1 MKHVVRIRSNLIT
14 FAFPAVLFLLAF
26 LQFVSP
32 YRGWMILLVGFGS
45 IWLIALVWTRSL
57 AKGLSIMRET
67 RFGWAHVGDVLE
79 ERIALR
85 NEGALPALWLEIEDL
100 SDMPGYHVSMG
111 TGIGGQS
118 ENQWTS
124 HRICTQR
131 GVFRLGP
138 TILHSGDPFGIFRID
153 IQFPA
158 TRTFM
163 VLPQIIP
170 RLPFQISRGGKLG
183 DGHWRSNSFERT
195 VIAKGVREYMP
206 GDSLRHI
213 HWPTVAR
220 RDGLYVRQFEEPPA
234 GDWWIFL
241 DLEES
246 EHIEQNGQSTLEHAI
261 ILSAS
266 LADKGFRAGM
276 GIGLVLHDQELLRI
290 PPLQGQAQR
299 WRVMHSLA
307 RAKPGKVSLSEL
319 ISTAPPKTTSF
330 ASIIIITP
338 SLKTNWLDR
347 LSHLVSLGAAPTVF
361 LLDPASFGGS
371 SDATHVL
378 AFLSDLGVHRY
389 LVTRELLP
397 RLESKAQVSTNSLLR
412 KRGRR
417 TDDTIEESWKE
428 LT

>member
-1 MKHVVRIRSNLIT
+1 MKHVIRIRSNLIT
-14 FAFPAVLFLLAF
+14 YAFPAVLILLVF

-45 IWLIALVWTRSL
+45 IWLIAFVWTRSL
-57 AKGLSIMRET
+57 VRGLNFAREI
-67 RFGWAHVGDVLE
+67 RFAWAQVGDILE
-79 ERIALR
+79 ERITLR
-85 NEGALPALWLEIEDL
+85 NDGALPALWLEIEDL

-124 HRICTQR
+124 HRVCAQR

-138 TILHSGDPFGIFRID
+138 TILHSGDPFGIFQID

-158 TRTFM
+158 TRTFT
-163 VLPQIIP
+163 VLPQVIP
-170 RLPFQISRGGKLG
+170 HLPFQIARGGQFG
-183 DGHWRSNSFERT
+183 DGRWRSNSFERT

-220 RDGLYVRQFEEPPA
+220 RDALYVRHFEEAPA
-234 GDWWIFL
+234 GDWWIFV

-246 EHIEQNGQSTLEHAI
+246 EQIEQDGHSTLEHAI
-261 ILSAS
+261 TLSAS
-266 LADKGFRAGM
+266 LADKGFRSGM

-299 WRVMHSLA
+299 WKVMHSLA

-319 ISTAPPKTTSF
+319 LSNALPKTTSS
-330 ASIIIITP
+330 ASIIVITP
-338 SLKTNWLDR
+338 SLKIDWLDR
-347 LSHLVSLGAAPTVF
+347 LSHIVALGAAPTVF
-361 LLDPASFGGS
+361 LLDPVSFGRQG
-371 SDATHVL
+371 DTTHVL
-378 AFLSDLGVHRY
+378 AFLSDLGVHQY

-397 RLESKAQVSTNSLLR
+397 RLEPKAHGSSNSLPM

-417 TDDTIEESWKE
+417 ADYTIEESWKE